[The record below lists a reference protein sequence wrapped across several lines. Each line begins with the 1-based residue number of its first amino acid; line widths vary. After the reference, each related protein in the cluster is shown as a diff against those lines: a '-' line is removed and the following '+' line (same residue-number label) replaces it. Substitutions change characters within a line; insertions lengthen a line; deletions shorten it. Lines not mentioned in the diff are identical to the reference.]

1 MARYLLM
8 VISCFFYTIGLGVS
22 IFEGILNYTYME
34 TVMFDELCNERTL
47 LQAWKTV
54 KSKGSSGGVDG
65 MSIVEMDRDIA
76 SILKL
81 YSSNLYLVNGTLN
94 HT

>member
-1 MARYLLM
+1 
-8 VISCFFYTIGLGVS
+8 LGVS